1 MFSVP
6 VSFQSGFVGR
16 FLSRIVIGFVV
27 ATLLAIFLVARAD
40 DAAATRY
47 VIYQNSDASP
57 PDRLIGQPYSH
68 VILSFLTVQ
77 YYNNP
82 EFDAP
87 FASRIVGAQT
97 APLPWSYAGP
107 VTAAGGLAW
116 PSEKTVIGLPVY
128 RADAANGHL
137 PPKQAGAE
145 IVCPLRKRFGH
156 AFGGLTG
163 WQFSTLT
170 RDHRFWNAHLGDA
183 LSGVSCAD

>member
-1 MFSVP
+1 MSSVP

-97 APLPWSYAGP
+97 APLPWSYAG
-107 VTAAGGLAW
+107 TRHCCRRAGMAFGKDRDRSSGLSRRCREWA
-116 PSEKTVIGLPVY
+116 SATKTGGGGDCLPVAQAVWPRIW
-128 RADAANGHL
+128 RADGVAIFDPDPRSPVL
-137 PPKQAGAE
+137 E
-145 IVCPLRKRFGH
+145 R
-156 AFGGLTG
+156 AFG
-163 WQFSTLT
+163 
-170 RDHRFWNAHLGDA
+170 RR
-183 LSGVSCAD
+183 VVRCVVR